1 MQTAPTTAWARLGI
15 VLNWAGIVAGLGFG
29 ALLWVAVDSLG
40 VGWRII
46 IAGAGFLF
54 CYAVGRAARYIL
66 AGR

>member
-1 MQTAPTTAWARLGI
+1 MQTAPTTAWARLGY

-29 ALLWVAVDSLG
+29 TLLWVALDPMALG
-40 VGWRII
+40 WHVI

-54 CYAVGRAARYIL
+54 CYAIGRAARYVL